1 MSGETD
7 RDQSV
12 DRVLR
17 RTRGSRSDS
26 DAGIPDGCL
35 DAETLA
41 AWADGELP
49 SNERAA
55 AEQHAA
61 DCTRCQAM
69 LAALVRTTPET
80 APARP
85 WWRPSGLGWLVPLA
99 ATAAAVG
106 IWIAVPEL
114 PHSRP
119 PESAARPADAV
130 SPSSVPPASSLPGP
144 AAPPALPTAPAPAP
158 TPSAQPDTAERRARD
173 SRADARANQ
182 LSPPAAAAAPPPAQA
197 FREEAAQ
204 AKAVPP
210 PAAAAP
216 SAPPSPSAPSRAFDQ
231 TTANSG
237 AKLADASAVVEI
249 VSPDPMSRWRITGR
263 RSVERSSDGGATWQ
277 PQQAGATSDLV
288 AGSSPSPTVCW
299 LVGRAGLVLL
309 TIDGRQWRPVVFPV
323 PADLSAVSASDARTA
338 VVTTSDGRSFRTS
351 DAGQTWA
358 P

>member
-1 MSGETD
+1 MSGDTE

-17 RTRGSRSDS
+17 RTRASRSAS
-26 DAGIPDGCL
+26 DAGISDDCL

-61 DCTRCQAM
+61 DCARCQAM

-85 WWRPSGLGWLVPLA
+85 RWRLSGLGWLVPLA

-106 IWIAVPEL
+106 IWIAVPER
-114 PHSRP
+114 PAPP

-130 SPSSVPPASSLPGP
+130 SPLSAPPASSLSAPQALP
-144 AAPPALPTAPAPAP
+144 VPPASPAP

-182 LSPPAAAAAPPPAQA
+182 LSPPAAAAVPPPAQT
-197 FREEAAQ
+197 
-204 AKAVPP
+204 
-210 PAAAAP
+210 AAP
-216 SAPPSPSAPSRAFDQ
+216 AVQPSASPSSRAFERSAAD
-231 TTANSG
+231 S
-237 AKLADASAVVEI
+237 LAELKDATAVVDI
-249 VSPDPMSRWRITGR
+249 VSPDPTSRWRIAGG

-277 PQQAGATSDLV
+277 PQQPGATSDLV

-309 TIDGRQWRPVVFPV
+309 TIDGRQWRRVVFPV

-338 VVTTSDGRSFRTS
+338 VVTTSDGRTFRTS